1 MHSRDFGLQSS
12 EARVRVAQSLEWWT
26 CVQATR
32 VQSPSAD
39 YLFLLN
45 CVLFNDFIFIM
56 MDLNVFRFLF
66 VINKIIAAFFSTN
79 IELFSVNCSLNSD
92 DCRIAGIKDMPPK
105 HPCSSTALEFTG
117 SLCRHQRNAAISMIV
132 YTQHLAMHQRF

>member
-66 VINKIIAAFFSTN
+66 VINKNNSGFFSVQ
-79 IELFSVNCSLNSD
+79 I
-92 DCRIAGIKDMPPK
+92 
-105 HPCSSTALEFTG
+105 
-117 SLCRHQRNAAISMIV
+117 
-132 YTQHLAMHQRF
+132 